1 METLAPVFS
10 YEFYKIS
17 KNTLYTEHLRTTASV
32 NCYTLQLTQL
42 NLEGWL
48 IGKNC
53 LRIKKVVKPWKIEL
67 KEARIICCE

>member
-42 NLEGWL
+42 NLEG
-48 IGKNC
+48 
-53 LRIKKVVKPWKIEL
+53 
-67 KEARIICCE
+67 